1 VRTADPDVTS
11 PPARRWVAEAVL
23 LVGVYTAYSFARNVL
38 GSARVSFT
46 TAATHAHDVL
56 HLERLTGLDIEL
68 GLQRVF
74 LDHAHWFVRVAGV
87 YYRTLHQWALIVT
100 LVWLLSRRTRAY
112 PRLRT
117 ALLCA
122 TVLALLG
129 FWLYPLAPPRL
140 FPGLG
145 FVDTVRLPV
154 SRWSAPPDPSGW
166 DFASMATNQF
176 AAMPSL
182 HLAWAVWIVV
192 AAWSAGAGR
201 LGRSLSVAHLVMTSL
216 AVTVTANHW
225 VLDGVAGAVLTAL
238 GLALASRLHD
248 ASRTTHRE
256 PAGRPRRGAKHRDTM
271 FVGAW
276 RVPR

>member
-1 VRTADPDVTS
+1 MSVRQNEQRRIGTK
-11 PPARRWVAEAVL
+11 RWVGEAVL

-38 GSARVSFT
+38 GSAHVSFT
-46 TAATHAHDVL
+46 TAAGHAHDVL
-56 HLERLTGLDIEL
+56 RVERLAGLDIEL
-68 GLQRVF
+68 GLQRLF
-74 LDHAHWFVRVAGV
+74 LDHAHWFVRAAGV
-87 YYRTLHQWALIVT
+87 YYRTLHQWAVIVT

-112 PRLRT
+112 TRLRT

-122 TVLALLG
+122 TVLALVG

-154 SRWSAPPDPSGW
+154 SRWSSPPDPSGW

-182 HLAWAVWIVV
+182 HLAWAVWVVV

-201 LGRSLSVAHLVMTSL
+201 VGRSLSVAHLVMTSV

-225 VLDGVAGAVLTAL
+225 VLDGVAGAALTAV
-238 GLALASRLHD
+238 GLAIASWRHD
-248 ASRTTHRE
+248 ASRTAHRE
-256 PAGRPRRGAKHRDTM
+256 PVARPRRRAKHRVTM
-271 FVGAW
+271 L
-276 RVPR
+276 

>member
-1 VRTADPDVTS
+1 VRAADADVAA
-11 PPARRWVAEAVL
+11 PPPRRWVAEAVV

-38 GSARVSFT
+38 GSAQVSFA
-46 TAATHAHDVL
+46 TAAGHAHDVL
-56 HLERLTGLDIEL
+56 HLERLTGLDVEL

-74 LDHAHWFVRVAGV
+74 LDHAHWFVRVAGI
-87 YYRTLHQWALIVT
+87 YYRTLHQWAVIVT
-100 LVWLLSRRTRAY
+100 LVWLLSRRSRAY
-112 PRLRT
+112 PRLRR

-122 TVLALLG
+122 TVLALVG

-154 SRWSAPPDPSGW
+154 SRWSSPPDPSGW
-166 DFASMATNQF
+166 NFASMATNQF

-182 HLAWAVWIVV
+182 HLAWAVWVVV

-201 LGRSLSVAHLVMTSL
+201 LGRSLAAAHLVMTSL

-225 VLDGVAGAVLTAL
+225 VLDGVAGGALTAL
-238 GLALASRLHD
+238 ALALTSRLPRG
-248 ASRTTHRE
+248 SRTTHRE
-256 PAGRPRRGAKHRDTM
+256 LAGQPRR
-271 FVGAW
+271 
-276 RVPR
+276 

>member
-1 VRTADPDVTS
+1 MSVRQNEQRRTDTK
-11 PPARRWVAEAVL
+11 RWVGEAVL

-38 GSARVSFT
+38 GSAHVSFT
-46 TAATHAHDVL
+46 TAAGHAHDVL
-56 HLERLTGLDIEL
+56 RVERLTGLDIEL
-68 GLQRVF
+68 GLQRLF
-74 LDHAHWFVRVAGV
+74 LDHAHWFVRAAGV
-87 YYRTLHQWALIVT
+87 YYRTLHQWAVIVT

-122 TVLALLG
+122 TVLALVG

-154 SRWSAPPDPSGW
+154 SRWSSPPDPSGW

-182 HLAWAVWIVV
+182 HLAWAVWVVV

-201 LGRSLSVAHLVMTSL
+201 VGRSLSVAHLVMTSV

-225 VLDGVAGAVLTAL
+225 VLDGVAGAPLTAV
-238 GLALASRLHD
+238 GLAIASWHHD
-248 ASRTTHRE
+248 ASRTAHRE
-256 PAGRPRRGAKHRDTM
+256 PVATGTNNSTLCGQPNN
-271 FVGAW
+271 
-276 RVPR
+276 